1 MNRLLC
7 LMNRLLC
14 LMNRLLCLM
23 NRLLC
28 LMNRLL
34 NRSLMNRYRWMC
46 RKPGGM
52 NRSAES
58 SPRVVYPDCRRSS
71 Q

>member
-14 LMNRLLCLM
+14 LMNRF
-23 NRLLC
+23 LC

-34 NRSLMNRYRWMC
+34 NRSLMNRYRC
-46 RKPGGM
+46 NG
-52 NRSAES
+52 
-58 SPRVVYPDCRRSS
+58 RVRTLTLG
-71 Q
+71 